1 MELSNVHNIK
11 QEAKRGI
18 HKAIN
23 KVLDDYIEGKT
34 SGTRSAKSV
43 VHKVDYDRYFK
54 QTPKTIK
61 DAKEFLKPKNF
72 TNLLIDISYVNN
84 HLFASALDYRNA
96 VREMLEEI
104 LKDRIAQDK
113 DKNKK
118 TKDMKNEE
126 IKGFVAFEREKEDN
140 DVKSFE
146 TFVSSDMQMLKQISN
161 IEKGK
166 PINEIKLPILKIEEI
181 LHNVAPISN
190 DTYKRVLVTFF
201 KTYAE
206 YIDLIDKRKH
216 LFKINDMAGDIMLN
230 TRVVFNAAIFEEND
244 IHTIKEN
251 LVNFSMGELYTALPD
266 QLDIFGI
273 QLKVVSF
280 INKPEIKEVFDAAI
294 TLDETIKIMTSI
306 LGFKYEGKFNE
317 FHIFSSGR

>member
-34 SGTRSAKSV
+34 SGTRSVKSV
-43 VHKVDYDRYFK
+43 IHKADYDKYFK

-72 TNLLIDISYVNN
+72 TNLLVDIAYVNN

-126 IKGFVAFEREKEDN
+126 IKGFEVFEREKEEN

-146 TFVSSDMQMLKQISN
+146 TFASSSMQMLKQISDV
-161 IEKGK
+161 EKYK
-166 PINEIKLPILKIEEI
+166 QINEIKLPILKIEEV

-201 KTYAE
+201 KTYVE
-206 YIDLIDKRKH
+206 YIDLLDRRKH
-216 LFKINDMAGDIMLN
+216 LFKINDMTGDIMLN
-230 TRVVFNAAIFEEND
+230 NRVVFNASIFEEND
-244 IHTIKEN
+244 IHTIKAN
-251 LVNFSMGELYTALPD
+251 LVNFAMGELYTTLPD
-266 QLDIFGI
+266 VLDVFGI
-273 QLKVVSF
+273 QIKPVSF
-280 INKPEIKEVFDAAI
+280 LNKPEIKEVFEAAI
-294 TLDETIKIMTSI
+294 TLDETIKIITSI
-306 LGFKYEGKFNE
+306 LGDWEYQKYQS
-317 FHIFSSGR
+317 FHIWSNKS